1 MIGKAKP
8 LKKIDIKEIGDIYLS
23 FNKSSK
29 NFELLIEDL
38 LIEETYLPSTL
49 ISLDF
54 TFSENIFDTSIKIFD
69 AEITLRDESKFDN
82 LSVDEKNLE
91 DFFSDKLTFLQY
103 FNVIE
108 IINSK
113 ILLFVK
119 DNFAQKYL
127 VDLNFKNNSAFILL
141 RELSSIDNFVTVNLD
156 FSDNFLFNFKANNF
170 NIDLISLFSPRNFFI
185 FDNLRVTGESS
196 LEISRNSKIES
207 FDYNLFLNGKVSYET
222 NFSKK
227 LLSFDKNKFF
237 GIFNDNELSVSFD
250 FNDIQSNYEVGI
262 KTVIKKTNPSF
273 FFKN

>member
-1 MIGKAKP
+1 M
-8 LKKIDIKEIGDIYLS
+8 
-23 FNKSSK
+23 
-29 NFELLIEDL
+29 
-38 LIEETYLPSTL
+38 
-49 ISLDF
+49 
-54 TFSENIFDTSIKIFD
+54 
-69 AEITLRDESKFDN
+69 
-82 LSVDEKNLE
+82 
-91 DFFSDKLTFLQY
+91 
-103 FNVIE
+103 
-108 IINSK
+108 
-113 ILLFVK
+113 FVK

-227 LLSFDKNKFF
+227 LLSFDKNKFW
-237 GIFNDNELSVSFD
+237 NL
-250 FNDIQSNYEVGI
+250 
-262 KTVIKKTNPSF
+262 
-273 FFKN
+273 